1 MENAALESPLCN
13 WHINAGAKMADFG
26 GWQMPIEYG
35 KEIGTLSAGGVIA
48 EHTAVRTSVG
58 IFDVSHLG
66 KIEIRGQGSL
76 SFLNEIVT
84 NDLNKIGNANAQYN
98 LLCDESGGVID
109 DLIVYR
115 YSDDHL
121 FLIPNAANCA
131 SVYDVLV
138 AANDQGL
145 EITNAHKGY
154 GVLAVQG
161 PKSAA
166 FLKELGIEVDL
177 DYMAFTEITIAGKEA
192 LGKVIICRTGYTGE
206 FGYELLPAWNSA
218 TQLWEYMFQA
228 LGKFDGRVCG
238 LGSRDTLRTEMGY
251 PLHGHELS
259 LEITPLQAS
268 AGWAVALSKSE
279 FHGKNALEAEKEKG
293 VDRILRGLLSQ
304 DRGIPRAGMSVLDGN
319 DQVVGIIT
327 SGTFSPTL
335 KAGIALAL
343 IKPDIPIG
351 SALKIDVRGR
361 TSDVLVSKPPFVP
374 SHVR

>member
-1 MENAALESPLCN
+1 MENAALESPLYK
-13 WHINAGAKMADFG
+13 WHINAGAKMAHFG

-35 KEIGTLSAGGVIA
+35 KEIGALSAGGVIA

-66 KIEIRGQGSL
+66 KIEIKGEGAL
-76 SFLNEIVT
+76 AFLNKIIT

-115 YSDDHL
+115 YSEDHL

-145 EITNAHKGY
+145 EITNAHKSY

-161 PKSAA
+161 PKSVA
-166 FLKELGIEVDL
+166 FLKELGIEANL

-206 FGYELLPAWNSA
+206 FGYELLPAWSSA

-259 LEITPLQAS
+259 LEISPLQAS

-279 FHGKNALEAEKEKG
+279 FHGKNALVGEKEKG
-293 VDRILRGLLSQ
+293 VGRILRGLLSQ
-304 DRGIPRAGMSVLDGN
+304 DRGIPRAGMNVIDGN

-335 KAGIALAL
+335 KAGIGLAL
-343 IKPDIPIG
+343 IKPAIAIG

-361 TSDVLVSKPPFVP
+361 TSDVIVTKPPFVP

>member
-1 MENAALESPLCN
+1 MENAALESPLYK

-35 KEIGTLSAGGVIA
+35 KEIGALSASGVIA

-66 KIEIRGQGSL
+66 KIEIKGEGAL
-76 SFLNEIVT
+76 AFLNKIIT

-115 YSDDHL
+115 YSEDHL

-145 EITNAHKGY
+145 EITNAHKSY

-166 FLKELGIEVDL
+166 FLKELGIEVNL

-251 PLHGHELS
+251 QLHGHELS
-259 LEITPLQAS
+259 LEISPLQAS

-279 FHGKNALEAEKEKG
+279 FHGKNALVGEKEKG
-293 VDRILRGLLSQ
+293 VGRILRGLLSQ
-304 DRGIPRAGMSVLDGN
+304 DRGIPRAGMNVIDGN

-335 KAGIALAL
+335 KAGIGLAL
-343 IKPDIPIG
+343 IKPDIAIG

-361 TSDVLVSKPPFVP
+361 TSDVLVTKPPFVP